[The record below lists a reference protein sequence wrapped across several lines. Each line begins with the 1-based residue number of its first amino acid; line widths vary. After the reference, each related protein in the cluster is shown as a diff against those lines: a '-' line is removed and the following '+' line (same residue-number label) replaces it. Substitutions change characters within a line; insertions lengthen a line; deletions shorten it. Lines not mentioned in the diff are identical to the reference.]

1 MARSKVFSTL
11 LVVFVLFVIPSSPS
25 SSPVASTEFYF
36 PHVVFGDD
44 AETTLI
50 ISNSS
55 AQDTEVQFTAYGDN
69 GNLIAGGSNPVT
81 ITLNAQSQ
89 ARFKADELFQI
100 PNQNTGWVKAESVNP
115 QLSAWMLISLDSIEG
130 DKLDGLA
137 VSDQVSKSIVFSA
150 VFQGPDIVTGIGLAN
165 PDAQAAHVKASL
177 YSEGRLA
184 EVREVQIPAYG
195 HRAWLLNQ
203 TITGWP
209 RKGPL
214 DFKNSVSPINGLL
227 SRCRRLKKHRNW
239 CFRCLLWAKVFGR
252 ASLLPI
258 LTSSIWT

>member
-11 LVVFVLFVIPSSPS
+11 LVVFVLVGIPSSPS

-130 DKLDGLA
+130 TSSMVWRFRIK
-137 VSDQVSKSIVFSA
+137 
-150 VFQGPDIVTGIGLAN
+150 FQ
-165 PDAQAAHVKASL
+165 
-177 YSEGRLA
+177 
-184 EVREVQIPAYG
+184 
-195 HRAWLLNQ
+195 RAWSFLRFFRVPILSQGSGLRIRMLRPLMSKRVSIPKAGLL
-203 TITGWP
+203 
-209 RKGPL
+209 R
-214 DFKNSVSPINGLL
+214 SVSFKF
-227 SRCRRLKKHRNW
+227 RRM
-239 CFRCLLWAKVFGR
+239 AIAPG
-252 ASLLPI
+252 S
-258 LTSSIWT
+258 